1 MRKVEMISKEQ
12 FESAAPYD
20 KGYAVY
26 MRGCW
31 ESEPN
36 IPKKYTPKKSD
47 KSEYDRG
54 ERAAIIEVIDTEG

>member
-1 MRKVEMISKEQ
+1 MISKAL
-12 FESAAPYD
+12 FDSAAPYE

-36 IPKKYTPKKSD
+36 IPKKYKPAKKD
-47 KSEYDRG
+47 LSEYKRG
-54 ERAAIIEVIDTEG
+54 QMAAIIEVIDTEG